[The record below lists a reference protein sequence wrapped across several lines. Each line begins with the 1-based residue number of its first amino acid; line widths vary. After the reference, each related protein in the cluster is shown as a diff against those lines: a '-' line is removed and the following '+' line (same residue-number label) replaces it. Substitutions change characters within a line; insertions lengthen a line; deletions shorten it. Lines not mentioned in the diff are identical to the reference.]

1 MRMVGVGPLAPTT
14 STIKEPV
21 SPPISPHAL
30 ATCTVRTHNIHS
42 LTHSPHAPYKHTI
55 FTHSTRQILDA
66 IDAIVEEVPDLKP
79 EVSLLYSSNGIE
91 RPARRAIGDR
101 SAARGGS
108 SGSVSSS
115 RASSSRASLSSRG
128 GTPSGSLARV
138 RSHPHVLVNVG
149 SCDWAW
155 ATAGHDRS
163 RRREALAAIAL

>member
-1 MRMVGVGPLAPTT
+1 MHRTNTQHSLT
-14 STIKEPV
+14 
-21 SPPISPHAL
+21 HAL
-30 ATCTVRTHNIHS
+30 ATRTVQTHDMHS
-42 LTHSPHAPYKHTI
+42 LTHASYKRT
-55 FTHSTRQILDA
+55 TLTRSTRQILDA